1 MKIELHPKTCTCRG
15 GSWVLMG
22 DASTSE
28 CTPGSSPDG
37 AVVLEL
43 SEWRSLGKPASVEE
57 YREISEKPSG
67 KERRE
72 FKRYAVRLPV
82 RVSRIASWRNPDVQ
96 AEDCETEVVAV
107 GGALVACRMALE
119 KGDMLIFEYR
129 SFRTRSEVRY
139 VSEGEAAGTL
149 RVGLRFLD
157 APFPDTLIPDSA
169 EPLT

>member
-1 MKIELHPKTCTCRG
+1 
-15 GSWVLMG
+15 
-22 DASTSE
+22 
-28 CTPGSSPDG
+28 
-37 AVVLEL
+37 
-43 SEWRSLGKPASVEE
+43 
-57 YREISEKPSG
+57 
-67 KERRE
+67 
-72 FKRYAVRLPV
+72 
-82 RVSRIASWRNPDVQ
+82 
-96 AEDCETEVVAV
+96 
-107 GGALVACRMALE
+107 MALE